1 MKVLCF
7 IAIEKENDFP
17 RIFELSSKYSFIK
30 IEDLSNSKSIKI
42 EMKKNPDYIENFY
55 IEKPGSLDIHVFAGK
70 NGSGKTFLL
79 NQIFESN
86 GLFVVEKE
94 NERFILGE
102 EKDID
107 VLFEGELLSYRK
119 EESGKFRRLLFSN
132 SLEVKKRIIEN
143 HIQED
148 DDLDEKADD
157 LSTVTKLMGEIN
169 YSKMVEEDILNQIN
183 FINSLPENTRQDISQ
198 LLDLPTDII
207 TEVPNMKKMRFLE
220 HPIFNYIEDS
230 QVIKNYFAKH
240 VLMDKPN
247 DLQKIQIFE
256 SKRAFISEAIKYF
269 DYKQVLEEVK
279 KITNLEPPKMSLE
292 ELISNQKEDEEEN
305 SLEYLKNKYYLSIKT
320 IDKLNE
326 LEILNTNSSKIV
338 FKLSIRSNR
347 LFFKHVYQL
356 KDSERYIKV
365 EKPYW
370 FRISS
375 GQYFFLNLFGRINSS
390 KIDKNKKGLTMI
402 LIDEVDLGLHP
413 AWQRKWIK
421 YVPTI
426 LSEMFNRNAIQLII
440 STHSPVILSDV
451 LDQDVHLL
459 GNDMCDIDVCHFK
472 TFGNNIHELMA
483 NQFFLDEGVIGAFAK
498 DKITSTINKLKESVN
513 VSKEVTK
520 EQLKEFEVITDAV
533 GEIVIKNELK
543 RLLLKM
549 KNQSIEYYSDPKFE
563 LDFNEFKEILR
574 KAKQD
579 SENYDVKESDA
590 RESDSN

>member
-7 IAIEKENDFP
+7 IAVEKENDYP
-17 RIFELSSKYSFIK
+17 RIFELSSKYSFTKIK
-30 IEDLSNSKSIKI
+30 NQSTSNTIEI
-42 EMKKNPDYIENFY
+42 EMEKNPNYIENFY

-94 NERFILGE
+94 NDQFILGE
-102 EKDID
+102 EKNID
-107 VLFEGELLSYRK
+107 VLFEGGSLSYRK
-119 EESGKFRRLLFSN
+119 EESEKFKRLFFSN
-132 SLEVKKRIIEN
+132 SLEVKKMTIEN

-148 DDLDEKADD
+148 DSDEETGD
-157 LSTVTKLMGEIN
+157 LSTVTKLMGEIS

-198 LLDLPTDII
+198 LLDLPKDII

-230 QVIKNYFAKH
+230 QLIKDFFAKH
-240 VLMDKPN
+240 VLKDKPN

-256 SKRAFISEAIKYF
+256 SKRAFISEALKYF
-269 DYKQVLEEVK
+269 DYKQVLEVVK
-279 KITNLEPPKMSLE
+279 KLTNLEHPKMSLE
-292 ELISNQKEDEEEN
+292 ALILNQKENEEEN
-305 SLEYLKNKYYLSIKT
+305 SLKYLINKYYLSIKI
-320 IDKLNE
+320 IDELNE
-326 LEILNTNSSKIV
+326 LEILNINSSRIV
-338 FKLSIRSNR
+338 FKLSIKSNH
-347 LFFKHVYQL
+347 LFFRYVYQL
-356 KDSERYIKV
+356 KDNEHYIKIR
-365 EKPYW
+365 KPYW

-375 GQYFFLNLFGRINSS
+375 GQYFFLNLFGRINST
-390 KIDKNKKGLTMI
+390 KMDKNKEGLTMI

-426 LSEMFNRNAIQLII
+426 LSEMFNGNPIQLVI

-451 LDQDVHLL
+451 LDQDIHLL
-459 GNDMCDIDVCHFK
+459 GNDMSDIGVCHFK

-498 DKITSTINKLKESVN
+498 DKITTTINWLKESVN
-513 VSKEVTK
+513 DSKEVAK
-520 EQLKEFEVITDAV
+520 EHLKEFEVIAEAV
-533 GEIVIKNELK
+533 GEPVIKNELK
-543 RLLLKM
+543 RLLLKT
-549 KNQSIEYYSDPKFE
+549 KNEHINHYTDPEFE
-563 LDFNEFKEILR
+563 LGFKEFKEILR

-579 SENYDVKESDA
+579 SENYDVKESEA
-590 RESDSN
+590 HESDSD